1 MTQYRAPQQAKPP
14 EPQPPKRKLRQYE
27 RRSRLKRSDL
37 SPLENPLKPEERT
50 PELMVIYR
58 RAADTVEPA
67 ELDRLCAE
75 VEKLLSKEEKNG
87 GGPRCIYQRLRISF
101 EQLAQELGFSTQEA
115 LGLLKERPT
124 ARKEPLSG
132 DCMIE
137 GQEILDLQSALVQAK
152 LESLPELPAAG
163 KGSHPVTPVVAAAE
177 GDAPSQLMDFDA
189 LSALYRD
196 WAGQR
201 KALKERHN
209 AAAEPYQR
217 ALSDPNP
224 PKIYPRWVNKYT
236 AMDKLLRQR
245 KEEIRSSQKAKS
257 EYWQKRILDRWKASH
272 PLPSKEERGSLRALP
287 SSGKLAFGLRVI
299 TLFLLQLFFSC
310 CNILRLDWGG
320 SLRVGGYFIA
330 QLQSLPDMP
339 NALTEYLED
348 HAWLIHPWDV
358 YPEKFYTFSRGF
370 FFVAAVVCCVLY
382 HRCCGT
388 SMRRM
393 RSWLP
398 AAFAIFFLTN
408 TLLYPLLPAG
418 VLAHFLLAPA
428 AILIHI
434 AIASPRRSNSRRA
447 GSPFPLDLPIS
458 KVPLR
463 LYTPLT
469 AAAKLIT
476 FVLFWGV
483 QLYIALR
490 IAYGILYGSYV
501 DDNTLQF
508 IAGDF
513 AFLRSYIQPTVTT
526 LLVFAAMILLV
537 PPLRKLF
544 REGPFRHEDYLERTE
559 CMLAAYAIVQLAGQ
573 LAGRIPVVGGYFDL
587 PLFGIAE
594 LWRWAAALVLARFF
608 YQRFVHKT
616 SPVHVPNTLLLSTF
630 CVIQVGVVYFV
641 VTDLFHRGY
650 RFFSLGPFD
659 ATLPVV
665 AGLIV
670 ICARGLRAP
679 FGKRIDCRAHG
690 IALLYLLFLV
700 FWLAT
705 MGPASAWLAGVLPPT
720 LPECAHMAPAVYFTG
735 LHMILL
741 LLCYSPIFG

>member
-1 MTQYRAPQQAKPP
+1 MSQYRSSQRAKPP
-14 EPQPPKRKLRQYE
+14 EPQIPKRKLLQYE

-37 SPLENPLKPEERT
+37 SPLENPLPPEERT
-50 PELMVIYR
+50 PELTAIYR
-58 RAADTVEPA
+58 RAADTVEPD

-75 VEKLLSKEEKNG
+75 VEMLLSKEEKSG
-87 GGPRCIYQRLRISF
+87 GVPRCIYQQPRISF
-101 EQLAQELGFSTQEA
+101 EQLAQELGFSTREA
-115 LGLLKERPT
+115 LGLLEGRPT
-124 ARKEPLSG
+124 ARREPLSG
-132 DCMIE
+132 DCRIE
-137 GQEILDLQSALVQAK
+137 GQEILELQAALVQAK
-152 LESLPELPAAG
+152 LESLPELLAAR
-163 KGSHPVTPVVAAAE
+163 KGSHPVAPVVVAAE

-196 WAGQR
+196 WADQR

-209 AAAEPYQR
+209 AAAGPYRQ

-224 PKIYPRWVNKYT
+224 PRIYPRWVNKYT

-257 EYWQKRILDRWKASH
+257 EYWQERILDRWKASH
-272 PLPSKEERGSLRALP
+272 SLPSQEERGSLRALP

-299 TLFLLQLFFSC
+299 TLLLLQLFFSC
-310 CNILRLDWGG
+310 CNILHLDWGG
-320 SLRVGGYFIA
+320 SLQVKGYFIA
-330 QLQSLPDMP
+330 ELQSLPNMP

-348 HAWLIHPWDV
+348 HAWLIHPWDA
-358 YPEKFYTFSRGF
+358 YPEKFYTFSRAF
-370 FFVAAVVCCVLY
+370 FFVAAVLCCVLY
-382 HRCCGT
+382 HRCRGT
-388 SMRRM
+388 SMRHM

-398 AAFAIFFLTN
+398 AAFVIFFLTN

-418 VLAHFLLAPA
+418 GLAHFLLAPVA
-428 AILIHI
+428 VLIHI
-434 AIASPRRSNSRRA
+434 AITTPRRSSSRSA
-447 GSPFPLDLPIS
+447 ASPFSVDLPIS

-490 IAYGILYGSYV
+490 IAHGILYGSCV
-501 DDNTLQF
+501 DENTLHF
-508 IAGDF
+508 IAGEL
-513 AFLRSYIQPTVTT
+513 AFLNSYIHPTVTT

-537 PPLRKLF
+537 PPLRRLF
-544 REGPFRHEDYLERTE
+544 REGPFWHGDYLERTE

-608 YQRFVHKT
+608 YQHFADEA
-616 SPVHVPNTLLLSTF
+616 SPAHLPNTLLLSTF
-630 CVIQVGVVYFV
+630 CVIQAGVVYFV
-641 VTDLFHRGY
+641 LTDLFHQGY

-670 ICARGLRAP
+670 LCARGLRAL

-705 MGPASAWLAGVLPPT
+705 TGPASAWLAGVLPPT

-741 LLCYSPIFG
+741 VLCYSPIFG